1 MSRYRAPVWQFN
13 YQYPSQNN
21 ESSQHR
27 NLSASL
33 ENWDSF
39 SGMDERE
46 LNQQGAGSSNGHA
59 ESEPYA
65 VPFANRVH
73 SIHRNRAYNASN
85 NNHLLQSYQART
97 GAVDGRTLAKQRQSG
112 LVTLEN
118 HANLIVSK
126 MEQDPD
132 LMEDSPEGEELRKE
146 ALRDMPQCLTLKL
159 CVKEKLSRSV
169 SQKSRKKPISCW
181 KNLKYRTDML
191 ISKFKDRIK
200 DLAYTFELWYGAL
213 KKIEG
218 NFGSGVGSFFKFL
231 RWIFILNSVISII
244 SFSFIVLPQITYNGD
259 NNETTKDFHWDD
271 IFTGEGY
278 FTNTALYYGFYSS
291 GSVSRNFLTY
301 SMKDAYFFT
310 MIFIYFGC
318 LCVFSYSVA
327 KSYRKNFIE
336 TEGGSKNVYAHKV
349 FCGWDYNIA
358 TKDAARLKHRAIY
371 NELKELLY
379 DAVHKTED
387 RSCFHRFL
395 TIGIQ
400 LSMHVLILF
409 VLIGIGSLLWFLM
422 EKATA
427 EDWSPIITAVAVNLI
442 MTFAPIFFS
451 VFVKYEG
458 YDSPKIVLGLTL
470 IRIFILGF
478 VIIGVLI
485 AFWLKNPNNI
495 CWETALGQEVY
506 RLILFDFIFT
516 VIVSPAIDLIIYLF
530 YRRKQD
536 HPHFDISR
544 HTMQIIYN
552 QTLFWVGFVF
562 SPLLSIVITIK
573 MFCLWYTRQFVL
585 KLCKP
590 SSETWR
596 AAQTQTWFQMM
607 TFLGLLL
614 VGGLLG
620 YMLSY
625 VPSADCGPFRNYKYI
640 YEFLTDEILQLKKNS
655 FVLKILLYITKPNSI
670 AVILI
675 GLCALVYYLKEKAHA
690 QQELVTAYRNM
701 LLWES
706 RDKEFLLKNISFLTE
721 GKWQYNLEGR
731 HVDIDPVISSPG
743 ILKNYKYQGNLP

>member
-1 MSRYRAPVWQFN
+1 MSAEAAGARRLHELLQDFCPSCQDEMASIPQAAFATTKIKQREAARKFLECAQHDITPNYNDKYMNSIWGQYNRYSVHNLKKIMDNTATILSFSVQTESAPQANPPKVEKNYSGLSISLIPNKMYQAPVWQFN

-191 ISKFKDRIK
+191 IS
-200 DLAYTFELWYGAL
+200 
-213 KKIEG
+213 
-218 NFGSGVGSFFKFL
+218 
-231 RWIFILNSVISII
+231 
-244 SFSFIVLPQITYNGD
+244 
-259 NNETTKDFHWDD
+259 
-271 IFTGEGY
+271 
-278 FTNTALYYGFYSS
+278 
-291 GSVSRNFLTY
+291 
-301 SMKDAYFFT
+301 
-310 MIFIYFGC
+310 
-318 LCVFSYSVA
+318 
-327 KSYRKNFIE
+327 
-336 TEGGSKNVYAHKV
+336 
-349 FCGWDYNIA
+349 
-358 TKDAARLKHRAIY
+358 
-371 NELKELLY
+371 KELLY